1 MLYYEASTNICQNEA
16 TSDGCNET
24 TSDGCNETTINDG
37 CNETTSDGYNEMI
50 YSYIDD
56 TSYVSNDYI
65 DNV

>member
-24 TSDGCNETTINDG
+24 TINDG
-37 CNETTSDGYNEMI
+37 CNEATSDGYNEMI